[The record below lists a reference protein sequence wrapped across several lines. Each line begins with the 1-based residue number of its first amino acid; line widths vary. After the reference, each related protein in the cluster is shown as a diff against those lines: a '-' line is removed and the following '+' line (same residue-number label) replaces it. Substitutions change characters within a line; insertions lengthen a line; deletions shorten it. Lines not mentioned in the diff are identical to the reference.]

1 MDYGEQTFKESLH
14 YEKQTNTNRKK
25 RAEKKMQG
33 KEKISQGQN
42 THNLVICRENGK
54 AAASMKQ
61 KWGGRTVRG

>member
-1 MDYGEQTFKESLH
+1 
-14 YEKQTNTNRKK
+14 
-25 RAEKKMQG
+25 MQG